1 MPWGSP
7 ADAMQKPTDFLLLL
21 LFRVSSLAL
30 EVLGLSMG
38 KREVPVNEFSLRDI
52 NHWRTRYYGTYSSVL
67 ALQWTVFHG
76 GPGGLNPHCLGSN
89 PLLSTCPLAGL
100 PTCLPSPLPH
110 VLGLQSMSQGSSLCK
125 LIGGDTERKLQIV
138 IKLLFFFFPNRKTAA
153 CYNHSNRE
161 LSIPE
166 FPGMFAMVF

>member
-1 MPWGSP
+1 MLCRSLQIPLIAAFQS
-7 ADAMQKPTDFLLLL
+7 
-21 LFRVSSLAL
+21 VSSLAL

-52 NHWRTRYYGTYSSVL
+52 NHWRTRYYGTYSSLL

-76 GPGGLNPHCLGSN
+76 GPGCL
-89 PLLSTCPLAGL
+89 
-100 PTCLPSPLPH
+100 SPLCWAVTDSWAH
-110 VLGLQSMSQGSSLCK
+110 VCWPASRPPPFPTPSCPWTPIYVSKVFFVQTHCGRH
-125 LIGGDTERKLQIV
+125 RKETSNCHKTPI
-138 IKLLFFFFPNRKTAA
+138 FFFFFSKWDTAA

-161 LSIPE
+161 LSKPE